1 MFITPESRS
10 WSLFYSKEQRSEKEE
25 NRRLKSVGP
34 LERTA
39 SLLMDRAYEDDK
51 TRLAARCL
59 RFNPVVPPKKNRVK
73 PWDYDRELYRRL
85 NEVERFF
92 QRLKGFRCV
101 CTRYDKLD
109 RMFAAFIWLAC
120 ICIAL
125 RSVNT
130 P

>member
-1 MFITPESRS
+1 MAAGFELSAGNVTDAEAGRLLLES
-10 WSLFYSKEQRSEKEE
+10 L
-25 NRRLKSVGP
+25 GP
-34 LERTA
+34 LEQTA
-39 SLLMDRAYEDDK
+39 NLLMDRAYEDEK
-51 TRLAARCL
+51 TRLAAWGL
-59 RFNPVVPPKKNRVK
+59 RFNPVAPPKKNRVK
-73 PWDYDRELYRRL
+73 PWEYDKELYKRR
-85 NEVERFF
+85 NGIERFF
-92 QRLKGFRCV
+92 RRLKAFRCV